1 MNSKREKVMSD
12 EELVA
17 LVDSQRK
24 MLTAYGYVIDVAIDM
39 LEALVLEEDTNPDK
53 IEEIIKVL
61 TDVS

>member
-1 MNSKREKVMSD
+1 MSD

-24 MLTAYGYVIDVAIDM
+24 MLTAYGYATDVAIDM